1 MSIISTMP
9 PDAIAEAWQI
19 IERRRKEEMS
29 KKLGREIGTWGGE
42 REGGFGKKIKPYN
55 TVVKLQLNSVQQ
67 KILTEM
73 GEGNVAK
80 GIEKLI
86 NENM

>member
-1 MSIISTMP
+1 MSIINTMP
-9 PDAIAEAWQI
+9 PDALAEAWQI
-19 IERRRKEEMS
+19 IEKRRKEEMS
-29 KKLGREIGTWGGE
+29 KKLGRQIGTWGGE
-42 REGGFGKKIKPYN
+42 REGGFGKKSKPYN
-55 TVVKLQLNSVQQ
+55 TVIKLQLNSVQQ

-73 GEGNVAK
+73 GDGNIAQ

>member
-42 REGGFGKKIKPYN
+42 REGGFGKKNKPYN